1 MLQPIRS
8 LDEGEW
14 GLPPQ
19 TGSPA
24 IGRGGPLNPD
34 SAGGV
39 PAGVPVDMGALQATT
54 IY

>member
-1 MLQPIRS
+1 V
-8 LDEGEW
+8 DEANGDYR
-14 GLPPQ
+14 LK

-24 IGRGGPLNPD
+24 IDGGPLNPD
-34 SAGGV
+34 SVAIGV